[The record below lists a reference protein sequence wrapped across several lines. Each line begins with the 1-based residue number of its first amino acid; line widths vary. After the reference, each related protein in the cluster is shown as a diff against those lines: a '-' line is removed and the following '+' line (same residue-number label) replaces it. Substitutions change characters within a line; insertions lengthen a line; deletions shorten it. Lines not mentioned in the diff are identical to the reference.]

1 MTAGLPGVQRDRLQ
15 HIPANLVMG
24 RSGAAK
30 ARLLARWLS
39 WKPAEERWACLITEA
54 DQSLLP
60 RVDAA
65 GEIDMA
71 SFSGGCICCS
81 GSLELRTVLVQ
92 LLRRVRPH
100 RVLIEAPAAARSAE
114 LLRNLQDT
122 WLAPVLD
129 LRAVS
134 LVTDADRVR
143 TLIDDPGAN
152 ADEVVSL
159 AHIGIVI
166 IDSDTGAPSLPNSV
180 QLDRSAQASGHSSPA
195 RWANGIDQFEPGW
208 LDLAGP
214 LLTPRFH
221 SGEPPQR

>member
-1 MTAGLPGVQRDRLQ
+1 MTAWLPGVQREKLQ

-24 RSGAAK
+24 RSGVAK

-39 WKPAEERWACLITEA
+39 WKPPEERWACLITEA

-60 RVDAA
+60 RVDVA
-65 GEIDMA
+65 GEVDMA

-100 RVLIEAPAAARSAE
+100 RVLIEAPSAARSAE
-114 LLRNLQDT
+114 LLRVLQDR

-134 LVTDADRVR
+134 LVLDANSAGKLLLDPDADE
-143 TLIDDPGAN
+143 A
-152 ADEVVSL
+152 VSL
-159 AHIGIVI
+159 QHVGVVI
-166 IDSDTGAPSLPNSV
+166 LDTNTGASGPPDAAQIV
-180 QLDRSAQASGHSSPA
+180 RSAQASSHPFSA
-195 RWANGIDQFEPGW
+195 KWASGVTQFEPDW
-208 LDLAGP
+208 LDLPGP
-214 LLTPRFH
+214 VLAPRFH
-221 SGEPPQR
+221 SGEPPPH

>member
-1 MTAGLPGVQRDRLQ
+1 MTAWPSGVQREKLQ
-15 HIPANLVMG
+15 HIPANLIMG

-30 ARLLARWLS
+30 ARLLAHWLS
-39 WKPAEERWACLITEA
+39 WKPPEERWACLITEA
-54 DQSLLP
+54 DQSRLP

-65 GEIDMA
+65 GDVDMA

-114 LLRNLQDT
+114 LLRVLQDR

-134 LVTDADRVR
+134 LVLDADSAAK
-143 TLIDDPGAN
+143 LLENPD
-152 ADEVVSL
+152 ADEAVSL
-159 AHIGIVI
+159 QHVGVVI
-166 IDSDTGAPSLPNSV
+166 LDTNTGASSPPDAAQRV
-180 QLDRSAQASGHSSPA
+180 RSAQASGHPSSTK
-195 RWANGIDQFEPGW
+195 WASGVTQFEPGW
-208 LDLAGP
+208 LDLPGP
-214 LLTPRFH
+214 ALAPRFH
-221 SGEPPQR
+221 SGEPPPR